1 MKLFKIFEVLLI
13 HEVIILFIEF
23 VLDLVLVDI

>member
-1 MKLFKIFEVLLI
+1 MKLFNILEVLLI
-13 HEVIILFIEF
+13 HEVIIFFIEF

>member
-13 HEVIILFIEF
+13 HEVIIFFIEF

>member
-1 MKLFKIFEVLLI
+1 MKLFNILEVLLI
-13 HEVIILFIEF
+13 HEVKIFFIEF